1 MKNKINKTKV
11 KGVGEIETP
20 ETNPLLIHFLSP
32 LELVAY
38 KHKFKKFNY
47 NLGGIVIEIEPHMSR
62 ILFYRSKKHVTDMR
76 DILQSAR
83 LKSLKQSD
91 EQVRRFLLKPLKNHQ
106 LPTRIYH
113 ILASNYCRKMEDVAE
128 KGAHGLIRMRGMG
141 KDSVSYLMNLFIKN
155 GCGSL
160 FV

>member
-1 MKNKINKTKV
+1 MKNKINKAKV
-11 KGVGEIETP
+11 KGVGEMETP
-20 ETNPLLIHFLSP
+20 AKNPLLLHFLSP
-32 LELVAY
+32 LEVAAY
-38 KHKFKKFNY
+38 KNKFKKFIY
-47 NLGGIVIEIEPHMSR
+47 NLDGLLIEIEPQMSR
-62 ILFYRSKKHVTDMR
+62 TLFYRSKKHVTDMR

-83 LKSLKQSD
+83 LKLLKQSD
-91 EQVRRFLLKPLKNHQ
+91 EQTRRFLLRPLKGHQ

-128 KGAHGLIRMRGMG
+128 KGEHGLLRMRGMG
-141 KDSVSYLMNLFIKN
+141 KDSVTYLMNLFLEN